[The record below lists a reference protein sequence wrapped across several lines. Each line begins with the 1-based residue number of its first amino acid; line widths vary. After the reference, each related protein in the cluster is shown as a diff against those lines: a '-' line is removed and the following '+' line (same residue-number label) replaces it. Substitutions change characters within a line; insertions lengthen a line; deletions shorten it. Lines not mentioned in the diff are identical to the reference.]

1 MKRML
6 ENNQSSSTSTTV
18 SPDNTT
24 KKQKKTSPPNT
35 PAIPSQISA
44 NEIMYYE
51 QERLKTFEC
60 NWPHQSIDPRKLA
73 KIGLYF
79 VGRGDTVTCPFC
91 HNFLRHLR
99 SFEHAF
105 NIHKFYLCPLLCRF
119 KTPNVPIQP
128 ESDLYDLLPPRA
140 PDLFLT
146 SSGRVIIRRKAI
158 RD

>member
-1 MKRML
+1 ML

-18 SPDNTT
+18 SPN
-24 KKQKKTSPPNT
+24 KKQKETSPPNT

-51 QERLKTFEC
+51 QERLKTFER

-91 HNFLRHLR
+91 HKFFRHLE
-99 SFEHAF
+99 SFERALD
-105 NIHKFYLCPLLCRF
+105 IHMFHRCPLLCRF
-119 KTPNVPIQP
+119 KTPNVPVQP
-128 ESDLYDLLPPRA
+128 GKYSQ
-140 PDLFLT
+140 
-146 SSGRVIIRRKAI
+146 SHSI
-158 RD
+158 